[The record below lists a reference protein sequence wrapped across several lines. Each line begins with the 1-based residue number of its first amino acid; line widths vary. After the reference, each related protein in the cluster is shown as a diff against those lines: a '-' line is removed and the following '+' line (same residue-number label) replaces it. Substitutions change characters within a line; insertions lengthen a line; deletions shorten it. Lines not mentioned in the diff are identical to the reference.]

1 MNMNT
6 INIEIEKPTKEQ
18 LRDAFLA
25 TLRVNLR
32 KPEDDGIITRQ
43 CEMFPDL
50 EEYLVSVIDNPER
63 NSYLFAGVQP
73 MHLEALEIDVDDAW
87 ETAVEKTSGH
97 IQINEIRSVMNE
109 LATDVY
115 GGPIFPREESEDNA
129 FSLYVLTNE
138 FCFAGAGAILY
149 CKELLKDVSKD
160 TGTSRWIAYPASA
173 HEWILEPDIGAGS
186 LEDRVEIMQEVERE
200 TGRSDH
206 LINKVYYMTV

>member
-1 MNMNT
+1 MNT
-6 INIEIEKPTKEQ
+6 NIEIEKPTKEQ
-18 LRDAFLA
+18 LRDAFLD
-25 TLRVNLR
+25 TLWVNLR
-32 KPEDDGIITRQ
+32 KPEDDGTITRE

-50 EEYLVSVIDNPER
+50 EEYLVSVVEIQGSHLLVLV
-63 NSYLFAGVQP
+63 NS

-160 TGTSRWIAYPASA
+160 TGASRWIAYPASA

-206 LINKVYYMTV
+206 LIDKVYYLTV

>member
-6 INIEIEKPTKEQ
+6 INIECETLPKEQ
-18 LRDAFLA
+18 LREAFLSS
-25 TLRVNLR
+25 LRVNLR

-160 TGTSRWIAYPASA
+160 ARTSRWIAYPSSP
-173 HEWILEPDIGAGS
+173 HEWILEPDIGIGS
-186 LEDRVEIMQEVERE
+186 LEDRVSIMLGVDRE
-200 TGRSDH
+200 TGQDNR
-206 LINKVYYMTV
+206 LIDKVYYLTV

>member
-6 INIEIEKPTKEQ
+6 KIGLLTKEQ
-18 LRDAFLA
+18 IRGAYLG

-32 KPEDDGIITRQ
+32 KPEDDGTITRE

-50 EEYLVSVIDNPER
+50 EEYLVSVVESVER
-63 NSYLFAGVQP
+63 SSFLYAQVRP
-73 MHLEALEIDVDDAW
+73 MDLGALEIDVDVAW
-87 ETAVEKTSGH
+87 EKAVKNTSGH

-138 FCFAGAGAILY
+138 INFAGAGAILY
-149 CKELLKDVSKD
+149 CRELLKDVSKD
-160 TGTSRWIAYPASA
+160 TGTQRWIAYPSSA
-173 HEWILEPDIGAGS
+173 HEWVLEPDIGAGS

-206 LINKVYYMTV
+206 LIDKVYYLTV